1 MNARDN
7 IFFWLIFITILSI
20 STVDLYL
27 LIRFQNVITHEE
39 KNIIGLWL
47 IHLDS
52 GSTALFSAVKM
63 FGTCLSLMLLKKIF
77 LAKRKIGYVVG
88 SLMATFQIVLII
100 YLLT

>member
-7 IFFWLIFITILSI
+7 IFFWLVFITVLSI

-88 SLMATFQIVLII
+88 SLMAAFQIVLII

>member
-7 IFFWLIFITILSI
+7 IFFWLIFITVLSI
-20 STVDLYL
+20 GTVDLYL

-88 SLMATFQIVLII
+88 SLMAAFQIVLII

>member
-7 IFFWLIFITILSI
+7 IFFWLIFITVLSI

-88 SLMATFQIVLII
+88 SLMAAFQIVLII

>member
-1 MNARDN
+1 MSAREN
-7 IFFWLIFITILSI
+7 TFFWLVFTIVLSV

-27 LIRFQNVITHEE
+27 LIRFQNVIAEEE
-39 KNIIGLWL
+39 KNIVGLWL

-77 LAKRKIGYVVG
+77 LAHRRIGYIVG
-88 SLMATFQIVLII
+88 SLMATFQICLII
-100 YLLT
+100 YLLI

>member
-7 IFFWLIFITILSI
+7 IFFWLVFITVLSI

-27 LIRFQNVITHEE
+27 LIRFQNVIAHEE

-88 SLMATFQIVLII
+88 SLMAAFQIVLII

>member
-7 IFFWLIFITILSI
+7 IFFWLVFITVLSI

-88 SLMATFQIVLII
+88 GLMAAFQIVLII